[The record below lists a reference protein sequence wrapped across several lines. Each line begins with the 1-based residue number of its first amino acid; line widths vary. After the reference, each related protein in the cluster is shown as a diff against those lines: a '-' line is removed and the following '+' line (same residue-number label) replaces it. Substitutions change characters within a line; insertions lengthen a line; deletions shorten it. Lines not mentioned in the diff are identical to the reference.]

1 MTTRE
6 EIEKE
11 LLKIDLKTIGY
22 YTDVDS
28 EEDSLTILDTVWKLF
43 DTDQTWEDTDDSYD
57 IEKYKNP
64 YYDFIIEVSYRNY
77 VSAQGD
83 ESEVVEVY
91 VETITLIDMFTPKEV
106 INKIKTLENLELF
119 RGLSGDEF
127 IHVIRKFLVQDFKE
141 SDK

>member
-127 IHVIRKFLVQDFKE
+127 IHVIKKFLVQDFKE
-141 SDK
+141 SNK